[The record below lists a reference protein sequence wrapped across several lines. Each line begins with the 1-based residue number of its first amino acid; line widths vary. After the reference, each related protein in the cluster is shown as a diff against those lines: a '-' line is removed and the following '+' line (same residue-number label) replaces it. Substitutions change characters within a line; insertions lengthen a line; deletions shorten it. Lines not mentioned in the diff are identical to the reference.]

1 MSVDRRARLAA
12 RNGMYRTSDR
22 MEHAQGWDGVVRR
35 RPADPVLIAD
45 ARTSMCD
52 YRIALAQALGQ
63 NCDRNGYTQIGC
75 LA

>member
-22 MEHAQGWDGVVRR
+22 IEHAQGWDGVTLR

-45 ARTSMCD
+45 AHTSMCD
-52 YRIALAQALGQ
+52 YRIALAQAIGKP
-63 NCDRNGYTQIGC
+63 CDRNGYTQAG
-75 LA
+75 AA

>member
-22 MEHAQGWDGVVRR
+22 IEHAQGWDGVTLR

-45 ARTSMCD
+45 ARTSMND
-52 YRIALAQALGQ
+52 YRIALAQALGRD
-63 NCDRNGYTQIGC
+63 CDRNGYITGGV
-75 LA
+75 A